1 MRVFTKLFTVCT
13 LFCLTTFA
21 STTKGAS
28 PIVKV
33 TTVSPSKIEYT
44 TAKCGVKI
52 ETTANEEIQKIG
64 VCWGLNISP
73 EPDYNNSNALVSD
86 YNGVSYMPT
95 IKNLEPGKTYHV
107 RAFAKTKTNTFYGAD
122 STFTLKEA
130 PENAFLVAN
139 NKFVYFSPGNLQ
151 YQASTN
157 TWRFAPHQYDCIGMK
172 NERISETYDGW
183 IDLFGW
189 ATSGY
194 NCDNGGCYKP
204 YDFTTKFI
212 YGPTDDQSLVDEFKN
227 CDWGVYNPISNGGN
241 QVGQWRTLTKDEWE
255 YLLSGRSNADK
266 KRIYCCI
273 NGKNGIIFLP
283 DNHQWPDGLAIN
295 SGNFYNNTIYELEE
309 WEEIESIGGIFLPTT
324 GYRHN
329 NNVNGPTINNS
340 GCYWSS
346 SYGNINGGLKQVYH
360 MGFSSGC
367 KAGCSKTLAS
377 TGCSVRLVKDATF

>member
-33 TTVSPSKIEYT
+33 TTVSPSKVEYT

-52 ETTANEEIQKIG
+52 ETTANDEILKIG

-73 EPDYNNSNALVSD
+73 EPDHNNSNALVSD

-139 NKFVYFSPGNLQ
+139 NKFVSFSLGNLQ

-194 NCDNGGCYKP
+194 DCDNGGCYKP

-346 SYGNINGGLKQVYH
+346 SYGNINGGLKQVYQ
-360 MGFSSGC
+360 MGFSNGC
-367 KAGCSKTLAS
+367 KAECSKILAS
-377 TGCSVRLVKDATF
+377 TGCSVRLVKDVTF

>member
-33 TTVSPSKIEYT
+33 TTVSPSKVEYT

-52 ETTANEEIQKIG
+52 ETTANDEILKIG

-73 EPDYNNSNALVSD
+73 EPDHNNSNALVSD

-157 TWRFAPHQYDCIGMK
+157 TWRFAPHQYDCIGLK

-194 NCDNGGCYKP
+194 DCDNGGCYKP

-346 SYGNINGGLKQVYH
+346 SYGNINGGLKQVYQ

-377 TGCSVRLVKDATF
+377 TGCSVRLVKDVTF

>member
-1 MRVFTKLFTVCT
+1 MKVFTKLFAVCA
-13 LFCLTTFA
+13 LFCFATFV
-21 STTKGAS
+21 STTNGAT

-33 TTVSPSKIEYT
+33 TTLSPSKIEYT
-44 TAKCGVKI
+44 TVKCGVKI
-52 ETTANEEIQKIG
+52 EPTTEEILKIG
-64 VCWGLNISP
+64 VCWGFEVSP

-172 NERISETYDGW
+172 NERLSETYDGW

-194 NCDNGGCYKP
+194 DCDNGGCYKP

-212 YGPTDDQSLVDEFKN
+212 YGPTDDQSLVDEYKN

-241 QVGQWRTLTKDEWE
+241 QAGQWRTLTKDEWE

-273 NGKNGIIFLP
+273 NGKNGIIILP

-309 WEEIESIGGIFLPTT
+309 WEEIESIGGIFLPTN
-324 GYRHN
+324 GYRYKN
-329 NNVNGPTINNS
+329 DVNEPTINNS
-340 GCYWSS
+340 GYYWSS

-367 KAGCSKTLAS
+367 KAGCSKILAS
-377 TGCSVRLVKDATF
+377 TGCSVRLVKDVTF

>member
-21 STTKGAS
+21 SATKGAS

-33 TTVSPSKIEYT
+33 TTVSPSKVEYT

-52 ETTANEEIQKIG
+52 ETTANDEILKIG

-73 EPDYNNSNALVSD
+73 EPDHNNSNALVSD

-157 TWRFAPHQYDCIGMK
+157 TWRFAPHQYDCIGEK
-172 NERISETYDGW
+172 NERISETYEGW
-183 IDLFGW
+183 IDMFGW

-194 NCDNGGCYKP
+194 DCGNENYKP
-204 YDFTTKFI
+204 YHFNQNDN
-212 YGPTDDQSLVDEFKN
+212 YGPSDDQSLIEEYSN
-227 CDWGVYNPISNGGN
+227 CDWGVFNPISNGGN
-241 QVGQWRTLTKDEWE
+241 QAGRWRTLTKEEWD
-255 YLLSGRSNADK
+255 YVMNGRSNAEK

-273 NGKNGIIFLP
+273 NGKNGIIILP
-283 DNHQWPDGLAIN
+283 DNHQWPDGFAIN
-295 SGNFYNNTIYELEE
+295 FGTFYNHTIYDIDE

-324 GYRHN
+324 GYRHKN
-329 NNVNGPTINNS
+329 DVNKPTINHI
-340 GCYWSS
+340 GYYWSS
-346 SYGNINGGLKQVYH
+346 SYGNNNHGHKYVYN
-360 MGFSSGC
+360 MNFSSGHET
-367 KAGCSKTLAS
+367 GCASIMPS
-377 TGCSVRLVKDATF
+377 TGCSVRLVHD

>member
-122 STFTLKEA
+122 STFTLKGA
-130 PENAFLVAN
+130 PKNAFLVAN

-194 NCDNGGCYKP
+194 DCDNGGCYKP

-212 YGPTDDQSLVDEFKN
+212 YGPTDDQSLVDEYKN

-241 QVGQWRTLTKDEWE
+241 QAGQWRTLTKDEWE

-273 NGKNGIIFLP
+273 NGKNGIIILP

-377 TGCSVRLVKDATF
+377 TGCSVRLVKDVTF

>member
-1 MRVFTKLFTVCT
+1 MRVFTKLFAVCT
-13 LFCLTTFA
+13 FFCLSTFA
-21 STTKGAS
+21 STTKGAP

-73 EPDYNNSNALVSD
+73 EPDHNNSNALVSD

-157 TWRFAPHQYDCIGMK
+157 TWRFAPHQYDCIGIK

-194 NCDNGGCYKP
+194 DCDNGGCYKP

-212 YGPTDDQSLVDEFKN
+212 YGPTDDQSLVDEYKN

-241 QVGQWRTLTKDEWE
+241 QAGQWRTLTKDEWE

-367 KAGCSKTLAS
+367 KAGCSKILAS

>member
-1 MRVFTKLFTVCT
+1 MKVFTKLFAFCT
-13 LFCLTTFA
+13 LFCLTAFSITA
-21 STTKGAS
+21 TSAT
-28 PIVKV
+28 PVVKV

-52 ETTANEEIQKIG
+52 DPTTEEIQKIG
-64 VCWGLNISP
+64 VCWGFEVSP
-73 EPDYNNSNALVSD
+73 VPDHNYTNALVSD

-95 IKNLEPGKTYHV
+95 VKNLEPGKTYHV
-107 RAFAKTKTNTFYGAD
+107 RAFATTKTTTYYGAD

-183 IDLFGW
+183 IDMFGW
-189 ATSGY
+189 GTSGY
-194 NCDNGGCYKP
+194 DCGNGGCYKP
-204 YDFTTKFI
+204 YDFSSKYI
-212 YGPTDDQSLVDEFKN
+212 YGPSDDQNLVDEYSN

-255 YLLSGRSNADK
+255 YLMNGRSNANR
-266 KRIYCCI
+266 KRFHCCI
-273 NGKNGIIFLP
+273 DGKNGVVILP

-295 SGNFYNNTIYELEE
+295 FSNFYNNTIYELED
-309 WEEIESIGGIFLPTT
+309 WEEIESIGAIFLPTT
-324 GYRHN
+324 GYRSQN
-329 NNVNGPTINNS
+329 DVNGPTVANS
-340 GCYWSS
+340 GYYWSS
-346 SYGNINGGLKQVYH
+346 SFGRILGNSKLVYI
-360 MGFSSGC
+360 MGFGLGT
-367 KAGCSKTLAS
+367 KTECSTFHAFQ
-377 TGCSVRLVKDATF
+377 GCSVRLVHD